1 MDSLW
6 FDIVQWLHTLGLHVD
21 GGTARAVGDAAASAT
36 AQLDMPSLLAL
47 AAALGWAS
55 GFRLYAVVFLVGM
68 MGVLGWMPLPPGLAV
83 LQNPLVLMVSGVL
96 LMVEFFAD
104 KVPWLDSA
112 WDAVHAFIRVPA
124 GAALAFGVFGADNA
138 TMAVLAGL
146 LGGSLS
152 ATALATKM
160 TTRAA
165 VNTSPEPFS
174 NWGLSFF
181 EDGLVVAVVW
191 LATQYPVAFGV
202 ALVMMVAVSVL
213 LLVVLFK
220 FLRAVLCKLM
230 AASGSRVPGNYRD
243 VVYTRSD
250 MMFSRYQ
257 LQADGVYERAWT
269 QLLALSPTLFF
280 SGTGAFRYWSDSV
293 LRYVSISL
301 LIVGLLMIFYRG
313 LRPRPLVRFTS
324 DMLLISPHFL
334 CKSRTLVLGQVRE
347 FSIRGSRDQREWWST
362 DLYGAERRL
371 DQTQWSSELLSQVE
385 RYLVSAKHRIP
396 VPIRI
401 HEPSSPYLNQTSR

>member
-1 MDSLW
+1 MDQLW
-6 FDIVQWLHTLGLHVD
+6 LAIVQWLHTVGLHVD
-21 GGTARAVGDAAASAT
+21 AGAARSVAEGAARAT

-68 MGVLGWMPLPPGLAV
+68 MGVLGWMPLPPGLTM
-83 LQNPLVLMVSGVL
+83 LQHPVVLMVSGFML
-96 LMVEFFAD
+96 LVEFFAD

-138 TMAVLAGL
+138 TMAIAAGL

-191 LATQYPVAFGV
+191 LATQYPVAFGI
-202 ALVMMVAVSVL
+202 ALVVMVVVSVL

-220 FLRAVLCKLM
+220 FLRAVV
-230 AASGSRVPGNYRD
+230 RR
-243 VVYTRSD
+243 
-250 MMFSRYQ
+250 
-257 LQADGVYERAWT
+257 
-269 QLLALSPTLFF
+269 LSSFF
-280 SGTGAFRYWSDSV
+280 SG
-293 LRYVSISL
+293 
-301 LIVGLLMIFYRG
+301 
-313 LRPRPLVRFTS
+313 
-324 DMLLISPHFL
+324 
-334 CKSRTLVLGQVRE
+334 
-347 FSIRGSRDQREWWST
+347 
-362 DLYGAERRL
+362 
-371 DQTQWSSELLSQVE
+371 
-385 RYLVSAKHRIP
+385 SAK
-396 VPIRI
+396 VA
-401 HEPSSPYLNQTSR
+401 

>member
-1 MDSLW
+1 MDQLW
-6 FDIVQWLHTLGLHVD
+6 LAIVQWLHTVGLHVD
-21 GGTARAVGDAAASAT
+21 AGAARSVAEGAARAT

-68 MGVLGWMPLPPGLAV
+68 MGVLGWMPLPPGLTM
-83 LQNPLVLMVSGVL
+83 LQHPVVLMVSGFM

-138 TMAVLAGL
+138 TMAIAAGL

-174 NWGLSFF
+174 NWRLSFF

-191 LATQYPVAFGV
+191 LATQYPVAFGI
-202 ALVMMVAVSVL
+202 ALVVMVIVSVL

-220 FLRAVLCKLM
+220 FLRAVV
-230 AASGSRVPGNYRD
+230 RR
-243 VVYTRSD
+243 
-250 MMFSRYQ
+250 
-257 LQADGVYERAWT
+257 
-269 QLLALSPTLFF
+269 LSSFF
-280 SGTGAFRYWSDSV
+280 SG
-293 LRYVSISL
+293 
-301 LIVGLLMIFYRG
+301 
-313 LRPRPLVRFTS
+313 
-324 DMLLISPHFL
+324 
-334 CKSRTLVLGQVRE
+334 
-347 FSIRGSRDQREWWST
+347 
-362 DLYGAERRL
+362 
-371 DQTQWSSELLSQVE
+371 
-385 RYLVSAKHRIP
+385 SAK
-396 VPIRI
+396 VA
-401 HEPSSPYLNQTSR
+401 

>member
-1 MDSLW
+1 MDPLW
-6 FDIVQWLHTLGLHVD
+6 LAIVQWLHTVGLHVD
-21 GGTARAVGDAAASAT
+21 AGAARSVAEGAARAT

-55 GFRLYAVVFLVGM
+55 GVRLEAVVVLVGM
-68 MGVLGWMPLPPGLAV
+68 MGGLGWMPLPPGLTM
-83 LQNPLVLMVSGVL
+83 LQHPVVLMVSGFM

-138 TMAVLAGL
+138 TMAIAAGL

-191 LATQYPVAFGV
+191 LATQYPVAFGI
-202 ALVMMVAVSVL
+202 ALVVMVIVSVL

-220 FLRAVLCKLM
+220 FLRAVV
-230 AASGSRVPGNYRD
+230 RR
-243 VVYTRSD
+243 
-250 MMFSRYQ
+250 
-257 LQADGVYERAWT
+257 
-269 QLLALSPTLFF
+269 LSSFF
-280 SGTGAFRYWSDSV
+280 SG
-293 LRYVSISL
+293 
-301 LIVGLLMIFYRG
+301 
-313 LRPRPLVRFTS
+313 
-324 DMLLISPHFL
+324 
-334 CKSRTLVLGQVRE
+334 
-347 FSIRGSRDQREWWST
+347 
-362 DLYGAERRL
+362 
-371 DQTQWSSELLSQVE
+371 
-385 RYLVSAKHRIP
+385 SAK
-396 VPIRI
+396 VA
-401 HEPSSPYLNQTSR
+401 